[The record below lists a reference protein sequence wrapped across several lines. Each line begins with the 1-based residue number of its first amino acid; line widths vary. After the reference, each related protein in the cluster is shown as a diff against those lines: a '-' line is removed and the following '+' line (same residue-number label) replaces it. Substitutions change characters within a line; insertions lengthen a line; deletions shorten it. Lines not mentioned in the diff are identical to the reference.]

1 MSQFEER
8 AREEISQ
15 AKARLAYVVVTELY
29 LLVIARFFDIDVESA
44 FVRIQVLLLGV
55 TLYALFLLYFVR
67 RYMVFSPLR
76 QGVTIAVDIGAVS
89 YVMFLLGGAG
99 AVFYP
104 LYLWIISGNGLRFG
118 MAYLWFAMGLGFVG
132 FAVLVGFNDYWLANL
147 SAGIG
152 LLLGVLILPSFF
164 AVLIRRLHQLNQRL
178 QTLVVAKEHLASHDD
193 LTGLCNRYCFNRRL
207 AEEIARAERN
217 GLGFSLLYLDLDG
230 FKPINDS
237 YGHDVGDLLLKSVA
251 DRLRAEIRSVDLAVR
266 LGGDEF
272 AVLTMAGNGDDQA
285 GVLVGR
291 IEQAITAPHDV
302 LDDRG
307 NSLSI
312 GVSIGVATYPLDGT
326 DAETLMRVAD
336 TQMYRKKG

>member
-1 MSQFEER
+1 M
-8 AREEISQ
+8 
-15 AKARLAYVVVTELY
+15 
-29 LLVIARFFDIDVESA
+29 
-44 FVRIQVLLLGV
+44 
-55 TLYALFLLYFVR
+55 
-67 RYMVFSPLR
+67 
-76 QGVTIAVDIGAVS
+76 
-89 YVMFLLGGAG
+89 
-99 AVFYP
+99 
-104 LYLWIISGNGLRFG
+104 
-118 MAYLWFAMGLGFVG
+118 
-132 FAVLVGFNDYWLANL
+132 
-147 SAGIG
+147 
-152 LLLGVLILPSFF
+152 
-164 AVLIRRLHQLNQRL
+164 
-178 QTLVVAKEHLASHDD
+178 VAKEHLASHDD